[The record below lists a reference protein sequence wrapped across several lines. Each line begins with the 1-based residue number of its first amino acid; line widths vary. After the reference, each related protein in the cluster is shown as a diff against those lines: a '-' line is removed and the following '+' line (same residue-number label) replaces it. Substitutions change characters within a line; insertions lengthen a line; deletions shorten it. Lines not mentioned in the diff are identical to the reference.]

1 MKRGNC
7 KKNDGTGKGLKVDPS
22 FKRTGQKMD
31 GDAGDDEP
39 TTERE
44 RTSGYRECRVR
55 KAELQKDGA
64 VLNRVCRT
72 GQNEKV
78 APMGLDP
85 KSLFKSH
92 TLRD

>member
-1 MKRGNC
+1 MGIVKRMTEPERGL
-7 KKNDGTGKGLKVDPS
+7 KWILPLKGLD
-22 FKRTGQKMD
+22 KRWTGM
-31 GDAGDDEP
+31 GGDDEP